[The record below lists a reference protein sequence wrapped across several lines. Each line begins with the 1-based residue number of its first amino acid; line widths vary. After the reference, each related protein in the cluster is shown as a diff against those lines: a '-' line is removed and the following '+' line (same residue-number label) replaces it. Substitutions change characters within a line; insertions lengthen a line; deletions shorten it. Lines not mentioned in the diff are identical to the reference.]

1 MKLSEYAALN
11 DITYKAAWLR
21 YNKGKI
27 PGAYQDSSGTIHIP
41 NDENEELT
49 NKAVIYARVST
60 HGQKEDLERQVNR
73 LKEFASARGYEI
85 VQVVKE
91 ISSGAKDD
99 RVKLTKLLHNHDKWG
114 VLIVEHKD
122 RLTRVGYNWFPTLL
136 SLINKEIIVVDQAT
150 YSDEGK
156 VEDILHILY
165 SYAASEYGKR
175 GAKNRA
181 ERAAKALQ
189 DEGDGS

>member
-1 MKLSEYAALN
+1 
-11 DITYKAAWLR
+11 
-21 YNKGKI
+21 
-27 PGAYQDSSGTIHIP
+27 
-41 NDENEELT
+41 
-49 NKAVIYARVST
+49 V
-60 HGQKEDLERQVNR
+60 
-73 LKEFASARGYEI
+73 I

-91 ISSGAKDD
+91 IASGTKDD
-99 RVKLTKLLHNHDKWG
+99 RVKLTKLLHNYDKWG

-136 SLINKEIIVVDQAT
+136 SLINKEIIVVDQ
-150 YSDEGK
+150 SIDSNEGK

-181 ERAAKALQ
+181 ERAARALQ
-189 DEGDGS
+189 EGDSL

>member
-91 ISSGAKDD
+91 IASGTKDD
-99 RVKLTKLLHNHDKWG
+99 RVKLTKLLHNYDKWG

-122 RLTRVGYNWFPTLL
+122 SLTRVGYNWFPTLL
-136 SLINKEIIVVDQAT
+136 SLINKEIIVVDQST
-150 YSDEGK
+150 DSNEGK

-165 SYAASEYGKR
+165 SYAASEYGKSD
-175 GAKNRA
+175 AKNRA

-189 DEGDGS
+189 EGDSS

>member
-91 ISSGAKDD
+91 IASGTKDD
-99 RVKLTKLLHNHDKWG
+99 RVKLTKLLHNYDKWG

-136 SLINKEIIVVDQAT
+136 SLINKEIIVVDQST
-150 YSDEGK
+150 DSNEGK

-165 SYAASEYGKR
+165 SYAASEYGKSD
-175 GAKNRA
+175 AKNRA

-189 DEGDGS
+189 ECDGS

>member
-60 HGQKEDLERQVNR
+60 HGQKEDLKRQVNR
-73 LKEFASARGYEI
+73 LKEFASARGYVI

-91 ISSGAKDD
+91 IASGTKDD
-99 RVKLTKLLHNHDKWG
+99 RVKLTKLLHNYDKWG

-136 SLINKEIIVVDQAT
+136 SLINKEIIVVDQ
-150 YSDEGK
+150 SIDSNEGK

-165 SYAASEYGKR
+165 SYAASEYGKSD
-175 GAKNRA
+175 AKNRA
-181 ERAAKALQ
+181 ERAARALQ
-189 DEGDGS
+189 EGDSL